1 MTAIIII
8 GIIIFIIYAATK
20 NKQPVQQ
27 RTKVANSNVRQK
39 TEQEMKDELVQNILK
54 NIKITV
60 TTSSSTKNNYDD
72 SIIDVTDQS
81 YRINSNNNLKNTVV
95 VYPTGHTTMFIH
107 IPR

>member
-20 NKQPVQQ
+20 KKQPVQR

-39 TEQEMKDELVQNILK
+39 TEQEMKDELVQNFLK

-60 TTSSSTKNNYDD
+60 TTSSSTKSNYDD
-72 SIIDVTDQS
+72 SIIDITDQS
-81 YRINSNNNLKNTVV
+81 YRINSNNNLKKYSSGVP
-95 VYPTGHTTMFIH
+95 YWAPIL
-107 IPR
+107 RKYAA